1 MIACLLCALE
11 DIHDAGIIHKDV
23 KLENLVL
30 DEDGYPR
37 LTDFGL
43 AQRYKPNMKSLG
55 AGTLGY
61 IAPEMI
67 NQEVYGFYSDFFAVG
82 VVAFLFMRM

>member
-1 MIACLLCALE
+1 
-11 DIHDAGIIHKDV
+11 
-23 KLENLVL
+23 
-30 DEDGYPR
+30 
-37 LTDFGL
+37 
-43 AQRYKPNMKSLG
+43 MKSLG